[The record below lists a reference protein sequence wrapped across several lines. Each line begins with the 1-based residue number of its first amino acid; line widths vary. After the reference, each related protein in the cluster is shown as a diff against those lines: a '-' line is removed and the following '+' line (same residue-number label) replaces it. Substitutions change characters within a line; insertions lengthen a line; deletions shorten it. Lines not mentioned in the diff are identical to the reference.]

1 MSYIIYVT
9 GRATNTTSDLPDG
22 NTISLTGPSDIR
34 LDIERE
40 DIEALEQRGD
50 DLVVRHRD
58 GTEIVIENFYVGGES
73 ELTSRLIVNGD
84 IIAEQE
90 VASGLLA
97 SGNLGLAA
105 AGLALAGGGGSG
117 DGGGDG
123 GDGGAA
129 NAKENALA
137 SIEAY
142 NASNG
147 TGTAPTVETYATA
160 GVIGVT
166 PENVAAVN
174 AQVSAAVTGG
184 ANTTA
189 EIQTLANTGQTNAI
203 AALAIITA
211 YAQDGDNGDPANVPS
226 VQDYID
232 AGVTGVD
239 AANLNATNAAVEA
252 ATGEGA
258 NTVDEIQTLATTAI
272 ALAKIEDYNNG
283 DGTSPAALTVQDYV
297 DAGITGVTSDNLAAV
312 NAQVLAAGPGEANS
326 VGEIQGLV
334 GSEKIVDFWTTDSP
348 TTTTDPVVSNAGRSL
363 TFNSKNEAAGDTAS
377 QVVKTTVGQEYE
389 FSFSANS
396 SGVAEPEH
404 RVDVIIKSST
414 GEVLSQQTVST
425 VYGDPVD
432 PFFKYTATTENTTI
446 ELVNTYTDTDGS
458 DLLLNNLDNRL
469 IPSTLVQDG
478 ELGSWALNGNKVVYD
493 DVNKGLTFNIS
504 NTSSGGTATQDI
516 ATTAGQKYE
525 FTWFADYVGIAGN
538 EGQFISVT
546 IQDSAGNVLAT
557 RNSNA
562 LPTNWET
569 HVLEY
574 TATDGL
580 TTMTITNGST
590 GTGLNNDIRAREMYN
605 RPIQTAVEAA
615 ADAALVTIEAYNNGD
630 GTSPAALTVADYAA
644 AGVTGVTAGNLAA
657 VNAQVLAAGTGEAN
671 SVSEVQA
678 LATLVIDA
686 ALATI
691 EAYNNGNGTTP
702 AALAVADYEAAGIT
716 GVTADN
722 LAVVNAQVLAAAT
735 GGADSVSEVQGLV
748 VAAVA
753 VLALAKIEDYN
764 NGNGTSPAALAVQ
777 DYVDAGITGV
787 TTDNLAAVNAQVLAA
802 ATGGADT
809 VSEVQALATAV
820 TDALA
825 EIAEDVAGDANGTPV
840 SAAQIGAVAK
850 NVDAALEAQ
859 YQAALA
865 DGTNY
870 EDPASPTA
878 AEVQAVV
885 NVVNAP
891 PATID
896 LANEALGGQLIHPVE
911 VLINGVERTYYFW
924 DRNGNGEFDYTGDIA
939 NHQVLD
945 TLFNGGAD
953 TTDAIDDRSYT
964 MSDGTILRLPTVGGA
979 TGEYVA
985 SPTENQTVLDD
996 YAAIHDAFDGTGN
1009 DDVSVYPSGWAFNGL
1024 YWTATSLGAGF
1035 HDRISVASGTTWKG
1049 GDNDTAYVAL
1059 EVV

>member
-1 MSYIIYVT
+1 MT
-9 GRATNTTSDLPDG
+9 GGANTT
-22 NTISLTGPSDIR
+22 
-34 LDIERE
+34 
-40 DIEALEQRGD
+40 A
-50 DLVVRHRD
+50 
-58 GTEIVIENFYVGGES
+58 EIQT
-73 ELTSRLIVNGD
+73 L
-84 IIAEQE
+84 
-90 VASGLLA
+90 
-97 SGNLGLAA
+97 
-105 AGLALAGGGGSG
+105 
-117 DGGGDG
+117 
-123 GDGGAA
+123 A
-129 NAKENALA
+129 NAGQTNATA
-137 SIEAY
+137 AVEAIEAY

-147 TGTAPTVETYATA
+147 TGTAPTVENYVNA
-160 GVIGVT
+160 GVTGVT
-166 PENVAAVN
+166 TENLAAVN

-189 EIQTLANTGQTNAI
+189 EIQA
-203 AALAIITA
+203 
-211 YAQDGDNGDPANVPS
+211 
-226 VQDYID
+226 
-232 AGVTGVD
+232 
-239 AANLNATNAAVEA
+239 
-252 ATGEGA
+252 
-258 NTVDEIQTLATTAI
+258 LATTAI

-283 DGTSPAALTVQDYV
+283 DGTSPAALTVADYAA
-297 DAGITGVTSDNLAAV
+297 AGITGVTSDNLAAV
-312 NAQVLAAGPGEANS
+312 NAQVLAAGTGEANS

-389 FSFSANS
+389 FSFSLNS

-478 ELGSWALNGNKVVYD
+478 ELGSWALNNGVGKVVYD
-493 DVNKGLTFNIS
+493 AVNKGLTFNDS
-504 NTSSGGTATQDI
+504 NTASGASATQDI

-557 RNSNA
+557 RNSKA

-574 TATDGL
+574 TATGGL
-580 TTMTITNGST
+580 TTVTIFNGSVGDGRT
-590 GTGLNNDIRAREMYN
+590 NNIRTREMYN
-605 RPIQTAVEAA
+605 RPIQEAAEVA
-615 ADAALVTIEAYNNGD
+615 ADAALVTIEAYNNGN

-691 EAYNNGNGTTP
+691 EAYNNGDGTSP
-702 AALAVADYEAAGIT
+702 AALAVADYAAAGIT

-753 VLALAKIEDYN
+753 ALALAKIEDYN
-764 NGNGTSPAALAVQ
+764 NGDGTSPAALAVQ

-787 TTDNLAAVNAQVLAA
+787 TTDNLDAVNAQVLAA
-802 ATGGADT
+802 ETGGADT
-809 VSEVQALATAV
+809 VSEVQALVTTV

-825 EIAEDVAGDANGTPV
+825 KIDAYNVSDGDGSAPEPTVDDYSNAGVTGVTTGTL
-840 SAAQIGAVAK
+840 
-850 NVDAALEAQ
+850 DAANAKVLT
-859 YQAALA
+859 A
-865 DGTNY
+865 DAGGADT
-870 EDPASPTA
+870 TL
-878 AEVQAVV
+878 EVQALVD
-885 NVVNAP
+885 AP
-891 PATID
+891 IAKINLNGEGD
-896 LANEALGGQLIHPVE
+896 FIGQLINPVE
-911 VLINGVERTYYFW
+911 VLINGVVRTYYYW
-924 DRNGNGEFDYTGDIA
+924 DRNGDGEAVYSSDGASHD
-939 NHQVLD
+939 QLD
-945 TLFNGGAD
+945 SLFNSGAD

-964 MSDGTILRLPTVGGA
+964 MSDGTILRLPTLGIAYGQSVDLA
-979 TGEYVA
+979 DKVV
-985 SPTENQTVLDD
+985 SPTQNQTVYDD
-996 YAAIHDAFDGTGN
+996 LAAIKDAFDGSGAGHGRPTGWGS
-1009 DDVSVYPSGWAFNGL
+1009 DVFYYS
-1024 YWTATSLGAGF
+1024 ATST
-1035 HDRISVASGTTWKG
+1035 GTGQHANWSFG
-1049 GDNDTAYVAL
+1049 GGNSNSQTDNVIAYVVL